1 MIPRDALNDE
11 VLRSLRLM
19 AWHRAIGEL
28 AGISNASRGDSQDIK
43 IFLRLLQEFIKAVED
58 NNLLENSR

>member
-1 MIPRDALNDE
+1 
-11 VLRSLRLM
+11 M

-43 IFLRLLQEFIKAVED
+43 IFIRLLQEFIKAVED
-58 NNLLENSR
+58 SSLLENSR